1 MQARSGTVHNAPR
14 SSDNSPDYQRL
25 FKIALFPFGI
35 AFTLFVPIIVG
46 LSVQDVALPSIAAL
60 CGAFVT
66 VMARFEDLTEF
77 ALGPL
82 KAKLEKKVN
91 EADEILEKLRDVAC
105 VMVDAT
111 LTDLCN
117 GTFFFGGMTIQQR
130 LDYKPKLVELL
141 ERIGASQGQIEE
153 ALNGWRE
160 VVSKIYVGHISKG
173 VDNLNEPE
181 LKKKFESRQAEAHS
195 NGGVLRPC
203 DISEIISSSKSHASS
218 IQGWIKDYQHF
229 LDSGKIRRYEE
240 FVRE

>member
-1 MQARSGTVHNAPR
+1 MQNAPR

-46 LSVQDVALPSIAAL
+46 LSVQDVALTSITAL

-66 VMARFEDLTEF
+66 VMARFDDLTEF

-82 KAKLEKKVN
+82 KATLEKKVN

-117 GTFFFGGMTIQQR
+117 GTFVFGGMTIQQR

-141 ERIGASQGQIEE
+141 ERIGASESQIEE
-153 ALNGWRE
+153 ALNGWRD
-160 VVSKIYVGHISKG
+160 VVSKIYVKHISREIDTLDEKEIKEFF
-173 VDNLNEPE
+173 DSKRRDAHNKDCNLAP
-181 LKKKFESRQAEAHS
+181 S
-195 NGGVLRPC
+195 
-203 DISEIISSSKSHASS
+203 DISTIIGSSEKDTQF
-218 IQGWIKDYQHF
+218 IQGWIDDYRHF
-229 LDSGKIRRYEE
+229 LGTGEIRRYGE
-240 FVRE
+240 FAKS